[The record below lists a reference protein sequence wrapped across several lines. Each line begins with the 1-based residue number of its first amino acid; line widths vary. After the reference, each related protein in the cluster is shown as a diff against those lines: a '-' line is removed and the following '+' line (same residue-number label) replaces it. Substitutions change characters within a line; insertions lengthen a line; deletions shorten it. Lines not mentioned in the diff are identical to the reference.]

1 MYSVRNILTIMI
13 IVFFSSISFAQKID
27 TINNGLSLTP
37 TMGWS
42 SWNTFKKNP
51 TEQVIRE
58 IADAM
63 VSTGLKD
70 AGYQFVNI
78 DDFWSPGRDE
88 KGNIIVDTVKFPSGM
103 KALADYI
110 HSKGLKAGIYTNIGT
125 KANYATLASGGY
137 YDQDMQK
144 FADWGY
150 DFVKVDVNFA
160 PVRTADAYSKEFE
173 LVAKAIQKT
182 GRPMVFSICNQG
194 GREYWQWA
202 PFLGN
207 SWRVGPDIDHTPKQ
221 KTQWEGVLY
230 ELGLAASHPEA
241 AGPGHWNDADMMLVG
256 VGDDGGRLLVL
267 NAEESRSHFSL
278 WCMISSPLMLGN
290 DIRSVSKETLAII
303 TNPELIAINQ
313 DSLGYQGR
321 IAYEQ
326 FPGLQVWQKKVSQ
339 NGKSKTVVCLFNK
352 TNAAAKITLEVKKLG
367 LTGKHSLRDLWMH
380 KDLGKIGPEY
390 SRIVPSHGVV
400 MLMIE

>member
-1 MYSVRNILTIMI
+1 MLTPKKILTILIM
-13 IVFFSSISFAQKID
+13 VVFSSYAFAQKID
-27 TINNGLSLTP
+27 TIYNGLSLTP

-51 TEQVIRE
+51 TEKVIRE

-88 KGNIIVDTVKFPSGM
+88 KGGILVDTAKFPSGM

-110 HSKGLKAGIYTNIGT
+110 HSKGLKAGIYTNIGA

-160 PVRTADAYSKEFE
+160 PVRTAEAYSKEFE
-173 LVAKAIQKT
+173 QVAKAIQKT

-194 GREYWQWA
+194 GREYWHWA

-221 KTQWEGVLY
+221 KTQWEGVMY
-230 ELGLAASHPEA
+230 ELDLAASHA
-241 AGPGHWNDADMMLVG
+241 DIAGPGHWNDADMMLVG
-256 VGDDGGRLLVL
+256 VGDDGGRLVVM

-303 TNPELIAINQ
+303 TNKELIAVNQ

-326 FPGLQVWQKKVSQ
+326 SPGLQVWQKKVKQ
-339 NGKSKTVVCLFNK
+339 DGKLKTVVCLFNS
-352 TNAAAKITLEVKKLG
+352 TNDTAKITLELKKLG
-367 LTGKHSLRDLWMH
+367 LKGSHSLRDLWMH
-380 KDLGKIGPEY
+380 KELGKIRHQY
-390 SRIVPSHGVV
+390 SSIVSSHGVI
-400 MLMIE
+400 MLMID